1 MKQRALRATARGAST
16 CRRRGCEAA
25 DMSGACNSL
34 RNFAHHPEFSLRE
47 FMQAAHALRGH
58 QLRRPRPDDELMR
71 CSGADEIRCEVPRD
85 LAFAIVKFLYGRH
98 AGRDW
103 TLLGRVHV
111 GARLA
116 ERSIGGVAGMVV
128 TGPAGAPIDATSHKR
143 NYVIIPGVC
152 TVLASAVIL
161 LSRNFW
167 LVAVSQIATAIAGAE
182 IGPAVSG
189 ITLGSVRQSGLI
201 GKLDITRPSITP
213 ATDIR

>member
-1 MKQRALRATARGAST
+1 VPTKSGVKSRAIWPLQSLNFFM
-16 CRRRGCEAA
+16 A
-25 DMSGACNSL
+25 DM
-34 RNFAHHPEFSLRE
+34 
-47 FMQAAHALRGH
+47 QAGIGRFL
-58 QLRRPRPDDELMR
+58 DV
-71 CSGADEIRCEVPRD
+71 VP
-85 LAFAIVKFLYGRH
+85 
-98 AGRDW
+98 
-103 TLLGRVHV
+103 V

-143 NYVIIPGVC
+143 NYVMILGVC

-189 ITLGSVRQSGLI
+189 ITLDSVRQSGLI